1 MARTVAT
8 VHSDFTR
15 RTLQWARIRDA
26 LEGSDEIK
34 ENGEAYL
41 PKPDGMTASA
51 YDAYR
56 ARAQFYAVAE
66 RTLRGMSG
74 LVFRHPTK
82 FDLPSRLEP
91 LREAATTDGH
101 SLEVMSETVVNE
113 LLSIGR
119 YGLLVDFPEQTNSSA
134 AIPYI
139 ATYTAENITDWKV
152 QFIDGLRTLTRVV
165 LKDDF
170 DSDDEDVNDDAEQ
183 RLELIINDEGNYEV
197 RRWMAAGAK
206 KGSNEN
212 AAWVMHSTTVPTVNG
227 KPLKRIPFVFIN
239 PYDLR
244 PEVEKPPMLD
254 LVNVNIGHYANS
266 ADYEHSL
273 FLTSQPTPWVA
284 GAINAENRPTA
295 IGSGAFWVLPEGAT
309 AGMLEFKGA
318 GVEALRQ
325 AMLDKEDRMAAL
337 GARMIHEG
345 RNRNEASDTA
355 RMRGRSELSLLTN
368 VVNMA
373 QAGIERVLR
382 IAAEWTGA
390 SPNDVEVKM
399 NRDWVETRMDPQELT
414 ALMKAWQ
421 AGAIS
426 FDTLWSNMQRGEI
439 ADIDR
444 TADEEKDMI
453 EEEGGGMDALIEGID
468 AKIAAATAPDPDDD
482 SEDEPDPED
491 DEEEAATGPRVPGG
505 ADDG

>member
-1 MARTVAT
+1 MTRTVAT

-15 RTLQWARIRDA
+15 RQVQWARLRDA

-34 ENGEAYL
+34 EQGEAYL
-41 PKPDGMTASA
+41 PKPDGMTANA
-51 YDAYR
+51 YNAYR

-74 LVFRHPTK
+74 LVFRHPTR
-82 FDLPSRLEP
+82 FTIPPRLEQ

-101 SLEVMSETVVNE
+101 SLEVMAETVVNE
-113 LLSIGR
+113 VLSIGR
-119 YGLLVDFPEQTNSSA
+119 YGLLVDFPTWVGSSN

-152 QFIDGLRTLTRVV
+152 QFIDGMRTLTRVV
-165 LKDDF
+165 LRDDF
-170 DSDDEDVNDDAEQ
+170 DADDDDVNDDAEQ
-183 RLELIINDEGNYEV
+183 RLELIINDDWNYEV
-197 RRWMAAGAK
+197 RRWIAAGAK
-206 KGSNEN
+206 KGDDQ
-212 AAWVMHSTTVPTVNG
+212 AAWIMRSTTVPTVGG

-284 GAINAENRPTA
+284 GAINAENRPEA
-295 IGSGAFWVLPEGAT
+295 IGSGAFWVLPEGST
-309 AGMLEFKGA
+309 AGMLEFQGA
-318 GVEALRQ
+318 GVEAMRQ

-373 QAGIERVLR
+373 QAGIERTLR
-382 IAAEWTGA
+382 IAAEWVGSNPA
-390 SPNDVEVKM
+390 EVEVKM

-421 AGAIS
+421 SGAIS

-444 TADEEKDMI
+444 SAEDEKDMI
-453 EEEGGGMDALIEGID
+453 ENEGGGMETLLGEID
-468 AKIAAATAPDPDDD
+468 SRIAAATAPEASAPPNPDE
-482 SEDEPDPED
+482 ED
-491 DEEEAATGPRVPGG
+491 EEAAGTDTPRGVTNE
-505 ADDG
+505 